1 MLSICNNAVIYFGKL
16 NNAVGSAL
24 FLYAVDLGRRYLYV
38 DDEQV
43 GKVVVLRE
51 LSVEPRLPPE

>member
-1 MLSICNNAVIYFGKL
+1 MLSIC